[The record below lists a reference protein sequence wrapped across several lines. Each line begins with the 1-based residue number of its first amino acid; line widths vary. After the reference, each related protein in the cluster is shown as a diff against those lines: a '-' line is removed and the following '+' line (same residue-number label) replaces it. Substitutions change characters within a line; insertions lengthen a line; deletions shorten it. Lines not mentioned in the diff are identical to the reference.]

1 LFRGFRKPKSPAF
14 PCYGATTSEA
24 GKRCATIRFS
34 RRLASGQHNP
44 LFEYR
49 KSMARSRH
57 PGCGRERGRAHSAR
71 RYQHIEAVF
80 VFGGWLDH
88 WFAASGQAKRRT
100 RYIHNRKRNSNMKTT
115 TRFVISR
122 QSRAKLAAVAL
133 VALLGSALSVSDAN
147 AFSCGRSAFGGGC
160 IGPRGAVG
168 VNRNGAIAVGRY
180 GNVYA
185 YHRGSTCFWRNSQ
198 RICP

>member
-1 LFRGFRKPKSPAF
+1 
-14 PCYGATTSEA
+14 
-24 GKRCATIRFS
+24 
-34 RRLASGQHNP
+34 
-44 LFEYR
+44 
-49 KSMARSRH
+49 
-57 PGCGRERGRAHSAR
+57 
-71 RYQHIEAVF
+71 
-80 VFGGWLDH
+80 
-88 WFAASGQAKRRT
+88 
-100 RYIHNRKRNSNMKTT
+100 MKTT

-160 IGPRGAVG
+160 IGSRGAVG
-168 VNRNGAIAVGRY
+168 VNRYGAMAVGLY